1 MLAAQAITKR
11 YGAVTALDGVS
22 VEVRRGEIVG
32 LAGENGSG
40 KSTLCRVLAGAVI
53 PDEGTLTLDGD
64 PCSFARPRDA
74 LDRGVVLVSQEPTAV
89 PDMSIAENLF
99 LHEVR
104 ATWRPVRRRRLAGRA
119 RPLLARVGVSADPTL
134 PVSALRAGDREL
146 VEIAKALAS
155 APALLLLDE
164 VTSRLGRDGVA
175 RLFGLVRSLRAEGTA
190 VVFVTH
196 RLREIRELADRVVVL
211 RDGRQSA
218 ELPAPAATDEALAS
232 AMVGR
237 DLGDFFHKREVEHGG
252 VALRV
257 SGLVVAGTSSP
268 VDLEVR
274 RGEIVGLAGL
284 VGCGRSELLETLA
297 GGRRALSGHV
307 EVDGRRVSPGSV
319 RAALDA
325 GIALVPEDRHRQG
338 LVLHGTVRANL
349 AIGSHRAAAIA
360 RRRDEARMSQ
370 HAIDRLRIR
379 ARGPEATVAEL
390 SGGNQQKVVLAR
402 VLARRPRVLLL
413 DEPTRG
419 IDVGAKAELF
429 ELLGTL
435 VESGMAVLLASSD
448 LLELLGLC
456 DRIVVLHDRAVSGEL
471 DRAQASEQAIALLS
485 AGGGLARAG

>member
-1 MLAAQAITKR
+1 MLVAQAITKR

-22 VEVRRGEIVG
+22 VEARRGEIVG

-53 PDEGTLTLDGD
+53 PDEGTLTLDGQ
-64 PCSFARPRDA
+64 PCWFARPRDA

-104 ATWRPVRRRRLAGRA
+104 VSWRPVRRRRLAARA
-119 RPLLARVGVSADPTL
+119 RPLLARVGVRADPTL
-134 PVSALRAGDREL
+134 PFATLGAGDREL

-155 APALLLLDE
+155 SPALLLLDE
-164 VTSRLGRDGVA
+164 VTSRLGRDDVE
-175 RLFGLVRSLRAEGTA
+175 RVFGLVRSLRGEGTA

-211 RDGRQSA
+211 RDGKQSA
-218 ELPAPAATDEALAS
+218 ELSGPQATDDALAS

-237 DLGDFFHKREVEHGG
+237 DLGDFFHKRRVEHGT

-257 SGLVVAGTSSP
+257 SGLVATGAPSP

-297 GGRRALSGHV
+297 GARPALRGQV
-307 EVDGRRVSPGSV
+307 DVDGARVPSGSV

-349 AIGSHRAAAIA
+349 AIGSCAAAAIA
-360 RRRDEARMSQ
+360 RRRDELRMTRQ
-370 HAIDRLRIR
+370 AIDRLRIR
-379 ARGPEATVAEL
+379 ARGPEAMVAEL
-390 SGGNQQKVVLAR
+390 SGGNQQKLVLAR

-429 ELLGTL
+429 ELLGGL

-471 DRAQASEQAIALLS
+471 DRDQASEQAIALLS
-485 AGGGLARAG
+485 AGGGRAHAR